1 MSIVDRCRDI
11 RREFPTIKMNPTLLR
26 QVYSKFK
33 IKKKKFRWY
42 KTAKSTDEDKTK
54 QALTTMKRL
63 ITQAKNAGYR
73 FIYIDETMFTRQ
85 TCQET
90 EWARPKENMAID
102 LAKLDEP
109 TLAVLSGVS
118 KEKGQEYYQIFDF
131 SVNVEKFIEYITTLR
146 KVNGT
151 DKICLFMDNLSAH
164 KSEKSKQAM
173 RELGF
178 RWIYNLPYE
187 PRFNPIELVFSQVK
201 RNFKALRARKLMG
214 LIQDSHESMISQAI
228 QSVKKKDV

>member
-11 RREFPTIKMNPTLLR
+11 RREFPAIKMNPTLLR

-90 EWARPKENMAID
+90 ESARPKENMAID
-102 LAKLDEP
+102 LTKLD
-109 TLAVLSGVS
+109 
-118 KEKGQEYYQIFDF
+118 
-131 SVNVEKFIEYITTLR
+131 
-146 KVNGT
+146 
-151 DKICLFMDNLSAH
+151 
-164 KSEKSKQAM
+164 
-173 RELGF
+173 
-178 RWIYNLPYE
+178 
-187 PRFNPIELVFSQVK
+187 
-201 RNFKALRARKLMG
+201 
-214 LIQDSHESMISQAI
+214 
-228 QSVKKKDV
+228 